1 MRVSVAALTVVA
13 AALRFA
19 TLDRQSFWLDE
30 LVTVSLVRQSFGD
43 MVHAIPH
50 SEATPYLYYVVAW
63 PWTRLFGSGEVG
75 IRSLSAL
82 AGTATVIAAYGAG
95 ASLLS
100 SRVGLLTAAL
110 VAVNPFLVWYSQEA
124 RSYALVTL
132 FVAIGLWFF
141 GEALKGERWAFAGW
155 ALVSSLALATHYF
168 AVFVVVPEA
177 LWLLARA
184 PARRRAA
191 WAVGV
196 PAVVFLA
203 HLPLLLDQ
211 RGNGRS
217 AAQSPIVK
225 RIIGVPK
232 DLVVGFSFPWE
243 LAGTILAAL
252 LVLTGL
258 VLLAT
263 QVPARERSPAMVT
276 GAVAAFAVV
285 APIVL
290 AGGGADYVIAR
301 NAIVVVIP
309 AAVCLGAGYAA
320 NRTGV
325 VTATVLC
332 ALSVSIVLAVS
343 FDAQYGRTDWRG
355 LAAAIGPATS
365 PRALVVTP
373 DIDAALWRIYLPR
386 VRELPDRPV
395 PVREIIVAGLATQ
408 GSFSAGALKPPSATP
423 VPAPQGFRLVDA
435 RLTPTFALIRY
446 RAIGAHPVAVTVKVG
461 GLALVPGASAL
472 LVQLP

>member
-1 MRVSVAALTVVA
+1 MRVSVAALTVAA

-30 LVTVSLVRQSFGD
+30 LVTVSLVKQSFSD
-43 MVHAIPH
+43 MVHAIPQ

-63 PWTRLFGSGEVG
+63 PWARLFGSGEIG

-100 SRVGLLTAAL
+100 RRVGLLAAAL
-110 VAVNPFLVWYSQEA
+110 VTVNPFLVWYSQEA
-124 RSYALVTL
+124 RAYAVVTL
-132 FVAIGLWFF
+132 FVAIGLWFAGRAF
-141 GEALKGERWAFAGW
+141 KGERGALAGW
-155 ALVSSLALATHYF
+155 ALASSLALATHYF

-184 PARRRAA
+184 PGRRRTA
-191 WAVGV
+191 WAVAI

-225 RIIGVPK
+225 RIVGVPK

-243 LAGTILAAL
+243 LAGTIVAAL
-252 LVLTGL
+252 LVLSGL

-263 QVPARERSPAMVT
+263 RVPVRERNGAMLT
-276 GAVAAFAVV
+276 GAIATFAVV

-301 NAIVVVIP
+301 NAIVAVVP
-309 AAVCLGAGYAA
+309 GAVCLGAGYAA
-320 NRTGV
+320 NRAGAF
-325 VTATVLC
+325 TATALC
-332 ALSVSIVLAVS
+332 TLSLSIVLAVS
-343 FDAQYGRTDWRG
+343 FDPQYGRTDWRG
-355 LAAAIGPATS
+355 LADAIGPATS

-373 DIDAALWRIYLPR
+373 DIDAALWRIYLPG

-395 PVREIIVAGLATQ
+395 RAREIIVAGLATQ
-408 GSFSAGALKPPSATP
+408 GGFSAGAVKPPPATP
-423 VPAPQGFRLVDA
+423 DPPPPGFRLVSA
-435 RLTPTFALIRY
+435 RLTSTFALIRY
-446 RAIGAHPVAVTVKVG
+446 RAIGANPPPVTVKLG
-461 GLALVPGASAL
+461 ELALIPGASAL
-472 LVQLP
+472 LVQQP